1 MPIDLRQV
9 NEVTDAVIGSAIKVH
24 RALGPGLLESAYL
37 ACLVFELHR
46 LGIDIEVE
54 KKLPIRYE
62 DVRLDCGYKLD
73 ILAKD
78 LVVVEIK
85 SVRQLAAIH
94 TAQVLTYLK
103 LTGCPVG
110 LLINFNVPLLRHG
123 VRRLLNANPTK
134 GLIESGEPPT

>member
-1 MPIDLRQV
+1 MSIDFQKV
-9 NEVTDAVIGSAIKVH
+9 NEITDAVIGSAIKVH
-24 RALGPGLLESAYL
+24 KALGPGLLESAYL

-103 LTGCPVG
+103 LTGCPAG
-110 LLINFNVPLLRHG
+110 LLINFNVPLLKHG

-134 GLIESGEPPT
+134 GLIEW

>member
-1 MPIDLRQV
+1 MPIDFQKV
-9 NEVTDAVIGSAIKVH
+9 NQITDAVIGSAIKVH
-24 RALGPGLLESAYL
+24 KALGPGLLESAYL
-37 ACLVFELHR
+37 ACPVFELHR
-46 LGIDIEVE
+46 LGIDVEVE

-62 DVRLDCGYKLD
+62 NVRLDCGYKLD

-103 LTGCPVG
+103 THRLSSGAADQLQRSASET
-110 LLINFNVPLLRHG
+110 RHQAPAERQPNQG
-123 VRRLLNANPTK
+123 AHR
-134 GLIESGEPPT
+134 EW